1 MLSSCAHRLLFKLA
15 ILLPV
20 IAFTNLTGCTSFYT
34 YQLIDDALAETK
46 LTPNPQIKRS
56 YHWVMPQSSSIW
68 VAFPQTKQ
76 PQKLNRL
83 VKDSLT
89 VSLAQQFAMVD
100 SARDPE
106 GLNESIKKA
115 RQRGYSYMLYPKLI
129 RHENHVNSIMEMDED
144 MERFDQI
151 GQDVVVLTLLLVDVA
166 TERLIDSTAVRVES
180 GYMHLYR
187 QNPSDLIELASTQYA
202 AMVSQ

>member
-1 MLSSCAHRLLFKLA
+1 MLTSCARRRSAKLV
-15 ILLPV
+15 ILLPL
-20 IAFTNLTGCTSFYT
+20 ILCATLTSCTASYT
-34 YQLIDDALAETK
+34 YQLIDQTLVEAK
-46 LTPNPQIKRS
+46 LKASPRVQRS
-56 YHWVMPQSSSIW
+56 NHWVMPKSSSIW
-68 VAFPQTKQ
+68 VAFPQNKQ

-89 VSLAQQFAMVD
+89 LSLAQQFAMVD

-106 GLNESIKKA
+106 GLNASIKRA
-115 RQRGYSYMLYPKLI
+115 RQGGFSYMIYPKLI
-129 RHENHVNSIMEMDED
+129 RHDDYVNSVMEMDED

-166 TERLIDSTAVRVES
+166 TERLIDSTVVRTEG

-187 QNPSDLIELASTQYA
+187 QSPSDLIKLASSQYA
-202 AMVSQ
+202 NMVSQ